1 MAYDKGGASL
11 RSLALF
17 ANVENHKFTHVRN
30 TRREYGQL
38 VSILDRKMSNSIR
51 QTLHWTTEIHELT
64 AKIYEL
70 KNEFGVMYY

>member
-17 ANVENHKFTHVRN
+17 ANVENNKL
-30 TRREYGQL
+30 TRRVYGQL
-38 VSILDRKMSNSIR
+38 VSILDRKISNSTR

>member
-17 ANVENHKFTHVRN
+17 ANVENHKLTHSRN
-30 TRREYGQL
+30 TRRVYGQL
-38 VSILDRKMSNSIR
+38 VSILDRKMSNSTR